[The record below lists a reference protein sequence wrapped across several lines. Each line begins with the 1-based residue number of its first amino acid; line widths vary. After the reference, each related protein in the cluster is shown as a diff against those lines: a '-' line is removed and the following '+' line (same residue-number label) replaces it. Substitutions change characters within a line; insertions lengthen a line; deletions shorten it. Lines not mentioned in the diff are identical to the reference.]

1 MGTHAIS
8 LGGDDVPPGTAIGG
22 DGTGRGT
29 ADIPMTLLGELVELF
44 NQRFGESL
52 TDADA
57 IHPAQALI
65 DHIDR
70 EQSATLQ
77 PQAVGN
83 DFDDFLRGKEPF
95 VIDGALD
102 AGKASADFFKGV
114 LDDEDFRHRTT
125 YLAMRVLY
133 DRYRREAGA

>member
-1 MGTHAIS
+1 ME
-8 LGGDDVPPGTAIGG
+8 PGTAIGG
-22 DGTGRGT
+22 DGTGRG
-29 ADIPMTLLGELVELF
+29 ADDIPMSLLGELVELF

-70 EQSATLQ
+70 EQDGTLR
-77 PQAVGN
+77 PQAASN
-83 DFDDFLRGKEPF
+83 EFDDFLRGKEPF

-114 LDDEDFRHRTT
+114 LDDEDFRRRTT

-133 DRYRREAGA
+133 DRYRAEDDPARWRAG